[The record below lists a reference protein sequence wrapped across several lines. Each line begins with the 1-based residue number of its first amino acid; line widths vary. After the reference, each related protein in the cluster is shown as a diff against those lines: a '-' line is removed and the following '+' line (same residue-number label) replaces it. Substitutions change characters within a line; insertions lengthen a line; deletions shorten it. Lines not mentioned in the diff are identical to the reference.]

1 MESMSVW
8 NYSNQFID
16 KNATIF
22 KHQIVSLRDDR
33 SDFVSGS
40 NLSPGIFFV
49 ERSFQK
55 FFATATLG

>member
-33 SDFVSGS
+33 S
-40 NLSPGIFFV
+40 
-49 ERSFQK
+49 EK
-55 FFATATLG
+55 